1 MPKKRSYTALRRKYY
16 KTTDIETCV
25 IKDKYENQ
33 TITKDPRYHGKER
46 LGNMQSITDFR
57 VVNEVKPYEQEEFPP
72 VPQDIYSSAQI
83 MRAFPLPIQTQNG
96 KKKSKKA
103 SKAKD
108 IPDSNQVSPDK
119 RETAFKEL
127 LIEDMDKDV
136 DGLREESE
144 ELSVADSSRREGDI
158 SQRRSV

>member
-1 MPKKRSYTALRRKYY
+1 
-16 KTTDIETCV
+16 
-25 IKDKYENQ
+25 
-33 TITKDPRYHGKER
+33 
-46 LGNMQSITDFR
+46 
-57 VVNEVKPYEQEEFPP
+57 
-72 VPQDIYSSAQI
+72 
-83 MRAFPLPIQTQNG
+83 MRAFPLPIQTQNA

-127 LIEDMDKDV
+127 LIEDMDK
-136 DGLREESE
+136 